1 MSRVG
6 VVTATSHAGSIALA
20 VDLFPASSLFQSDL
34 THGVLTRENF
44 PGGKTKTSSLKKRRQ
59 KFVEETKHKAPGS
72 DFDYVAAAL
81 SVYNTARSEGS
92 TARLGDLGE
101 RYKKLLNVHSDD
113 RGPSK
118 EMLDGHDV
126 EALVRGWLSRSSK
139 GLEHTAEQELYWVDG
154 SGVDAYYAAKMAARR
169 LATNAKKNKRSS
181 SPASGD
187 GGGAQPSQTEHAL
200 TPAQLSQLPLPVLL
214 DPIEAVAKDL
224 NVDRVNVTFDEEQ
237 PGVKLVVGCS
247 VACSIDV
254 RGSAAS
260 RGRSRAASSTN
271 RSTSRVAR
279 HEGGV
284 TIIVEVKYGTPTP
297 SATDLQV
304 QGQLLVAHNGVV
316 HDTAK
321 QGGAVVAYVA
331 VVRGRLRHGKRLV
344 EFRRVAYDPA
354 VQKRLSHY
362 AKLNVA
368 LARLFC
374 PELFK
379 STYQDVANLKSIAT
393 PAPQKMGALCHA
405 ECPAEFKVAHRS
417 PRSTTV
423 TDVCS
428 CGARIVYKARA
439 DGGTPPPDTTTDSE
453 ATCPWNHMACPGV
466 YLLKACSLHKD
477 HLESR
482 HESETKVLRSIGAT
496 DRIMELVGSAH
507 VPPTATAR
515 IIAMDYGE
523 DLAEDYVVSSRSIRG
538 ITRANRGHC
547 TEADMG
553 IPGLLAALHEH
564 RNPYVVR

>member
-1 MSRVG
+1 M
-6 VVTATSHAGSIALA
+6 
-20 VDLFPASSLFQSDL
+20 
-34 THGVLTRENF
+34 
-44 PGGKTKTSSLKKRRQ
+44 
-59 KFVEETKHKAPGS
+59 
-72 DFDYVAAAL
+72 
-81 SVYNTARSEGS
+81 
-92 TARLGDLGE
+92 
-101 RYKKLLNVHSDD
+101 
-113 RGPSK
+113 
-118 EMLDGHDV
+118 
-126 EALVRGWLSRSSK
+126 
-139 GLEHTAEQELYWVDG
+139 
-154 SGVDAYYAAKMAARR
+154 
-169 LATNAKKNKRSS
+169 
-181 SPASGD
+181 
-187 GGGAQPSQTEHAL
+187 
-200 TPAQLSQLPLPVLL
+200 
-214 DPIEAVAKDL
+214 
-224 NVDRVNVTFDEEQ
+224 
-237 PGVKLVVGCS
+237 
-247 VACSIDV
+247 
-254 RGSAAS
+254 
-260 RGRSRAASSTN
+260 
-271 RSTSRVAR
+271 
-279 HEGGV
+279 
-284 TIIVEVKYGTPTP
+284 
-297 SATDLQV
+297 
-304 QGQLLVAHNGVV
+304 
-316 HDTAK
+316 
-321 QGGAVVAYVA
+321 
-331 VVRGRLRHGKRLV
+331 
-344 EFRRVAYDPA
+344 AYDPA

-507 VPPTATAR
+507 VPPPATAR

-523 DLAEDYVVSSRSIRG
+523 DLAEDYVVSSRSIRD

-553 IPGLLAALHEH
+553 IPGLLSALHKH